1 MTMRGGHDV
10 TNAEATDATITHL
23 LAAGLLEAER
33 DASIMQQ
40 ARSLAVAVDAD
51 PGNASLWRE
60 FQKATETVRA
70 AGADDGGAGD
80 EVQLIIA
87 ALRGPASVVDAEDT
101 KPANPRPRGGTA
113 RRSTRTAV
121 DAVAEPRG

>member
-1 MTMRGGHDV
+1 M

-33 DASIMQQ
+33 DAAIMQQ
-40 ARSLAVAVDAD
+40 ARSLAAAVDAD
-51 PGNASLWRE
+51 LGNASLWRE

-80 EVQLIIA
+80 EIQLIIA
-87 ALRGPASVVDAEDT
+87 ALRGGPEVVHTEDAQ
-101 KPANPRPRGGTA
+101 PANPRPRGGAA
-113 RRSTRTAV
+113 RRSTRAPV

>member
-1 MTMRGGHDV
+1 M

-23 LAAGLLEAER
+23 LAAGLLEADR

-40 ARSLAVAVDAD
+40 ARSLADAVDAD

-80 EVQLIIA
+80 EIQLIIA
-87 ALRGPASVVDAEDT
+87 ALRGSPEVVDTTDA
-101 KPANPRPRGGTA
+101 KPRHARPRSGTT
-113 RRSTRTAV
+113 RRPTRAPV
-121 DAVAEPRG
+121 DAVAESRG